1 MSKFLWKSLLAAPAF
16 LGAAVAFSGSAA
28 AVESTDA
35 VSVDVLSAAE
45 PVQLAQ
51 VTSVSELSDVLP
63 SDWACTALQRLVEEY
78 GCIEGYPD
86 STFRGSRAMTRYEFA
101 AGLNACLDV
110 VIQLIDTVPQD
121 QLDTILRLQEEFA
134 AELATIRGRVD
145 TLEADVAEL
154 EANQFSTTT
163 KLKGQLDAHLVVP
176 FDDGDTDA
184 DETTFEYR
192 ARLNFDTSFTGED
205 RLRIRFQASDQ
216 GGDGG
221 VKSLGNFSGGLASQ
235 SGPRGGG
242 LFNGEDNVGF
252 DDVYYS
258 FPIGSRISA
267 IVSANSTVSDDFVSS
282 TIVPFD
288 GPSVGDF
295 GGPEFYD
302 AIGIGGGSLGVG
314 FNIALTDSL
323 ILDAGY
329 ATGDAQDATTG
340 VFEDYEYIVQ
350 LNYLSDG
357 LIDAAITYMDGEAD
371 GDDADEIIAGLLSLD
386 FGGFEIGGYY
396 ADQDGDESWQAGV
409 ALDSFLGGSA
419 AGAYIGEDFD
429 DTFVAEAYYSL
440 PVNKYWSLTPAVL
453 YADPDGSS
461 DELYGVIRS
470 TFNF

>member
-1 MSKFLWKSLLAAPAF
+1 MTTLWKALLASPVA
-16 LGAAVAFSGSAA
+16 LGAAFAVSGSA
-28 AVESTDA
+28 T
-35 VSVDVLSAAE
+35 AAE
-45 PVQLAQ
+45 TVSFDELSNPESVQLAQ

-63 SDWACTALQRLVEEY
+63 SDWAYTALQRLVEEY

-110 VIQLIDTVPQD
+110 IVQLIGGTDGD
-121 QLDTILRLQEEFA
+121 DLDTIRRLQEEFA

-176 FDDGDTDA
+176 FDGADGA

-216 GGDGG
+216 GGVDDDDNAGT
-221 VKSLGNFSGGLASQ
+221 KSLGALSGGLASQ

-242 LFNGEDNVGF
+242 QFIGEDNVGF

-329 ATGDAQDATTG
+329 ATGDAQDAATG
-340 VFEDYEYIVQ
+340 VFENYEYIVQ